1 MCKDHIMQ
9 DSKLTIHGLSKLK
22 GISEVIVLSSNS
34 KKQANHLRLN
44 QFSQYEMNP
53 I

>member
-1 MCKDHIMQ
+1 MCQDHIMQ

-22 GISEVIVLSSNS
+22 GNIRGDKESFLVIPRS
-34 KKQANHLRLN
+34 KLT
-44 QFSQYEMNP
+44 